1 MSERKTLTDEQKSII
16 YQLYVNEKRGQAACA
31 RAAGTSVRIVK
42 RYLQEEKIPIRNF
55 SEAATASN
63 MNRRQ
68 YDINDDYFC
77 HESPNMAYL
86 LGFIAADGSISKR
99 ENELKIGLS
108 AVDKEFLQTLA
119 TEMGSNRQVKEYTNA
134 AGYNCCEWHCS
145 SKKIKD
151 TLAKY
156 NIVPAKTYTFTFPRH
171 LKREYWIDFIRG
183 YFDGD
188 GCIST
193 AGKSALRWQIVA
205 ANKDVLQTIIDY
217 FWEEYNIPKVSIQ
230 EKGSTPCYY
239 FQYSTSATKQ
249 IYKILYREN
258 SLYLPRKKEK
268 FDTLLKIK

>member
-108 AVDKEFLQTLA
+108 AVDKEFLQKLEIGRA
-119 TEMGSNRQVKEYTNA
+119 HV
-134 AGYNCCEWHCS
+134 
-145 SKKIKD
+145 
-151 TLAKY
+151 
-156 NIVPAKTYTFTFPRH
+156 
-171 LKREYWIDFIRG
+171 
-183 YFDGD
+183 
-188 GCIST
+188 
-193 AGKSALRWQIVA
+193 
-205 ANKDVLQTIIDY
+205 
-217 FWEEYNIPKVSIQ
+217 
-230 EKGSTPCYY
+230 
-239 FQYSTSATKQ
+239 
-249 IYKILYREN
+249 
-258 SLYLPRKKEK
+258 
-268 FDTLLKIK
+268 